1 MMKNRDPK
9 DIQRA
14 AKVFKA
20 LSHPGRLEIACRLA
34 EESTTQTALVQSMG
48 LPQSS
53 VARLL
58 APLRDLEL
66 VKGERQGQEVRLSV
80 GDEIIGF
87 LVESV
92 CNWIHGGNKELKEGG
107 TN

>member
-1 MMKNRDPK
+1 MMADRDPK
-9 DIQRA
+9 DIQQA

-20 LSHPGRLEIACRLA
+20 LSHPGRLEIACRLVDGP
-34 EESTTQTALVQSMG
+34 STQTALVEAMA

-58 APLRDLEL
+58 NPLRDLEL

-80 GDEIIGF
+80 GDPVVSL
-87 LVESV
+87 LVETV
-92 CNWIHGGNKELKEGG
+92 CDWLHGGGEESAAGG
-107 TN
+107 KN

>member
-1 MMKNRDPK
+1 MIVERTPQ
-9 DIQRA
+9 DIARA

-34 EESTTQTALVQSMG
+34 EDDSTQTELVAALG
-48 LPQSS
+48 LPQST

-58 APLRDLEL
+58 GPLRDLEL

-80 GDEIIGF
+80 GDPIIAQ

-92 CNWIHGGNKELKEGG
+92 CGWLHADGRVEER
-107 TN
+107 

>member
-1 MMKNRDPK
+1 MIVERTPE
-9 DIQRA
+9 DIARA

-34 EESTTQTALVQSMG
+34 EDDSTQTALVRAMG

-58 APLRDLEL
+58 VPLRDLEL

-80 GDEIIGF
+80 GDPIIAE
-87 LVESV
+87 LVQSV
-92 CNWIHGGNKELKEGG
+92 CGWLHPDAQQEEGQ
-107 TN
+107 